1 MHSRCVARAAVIA
14 SLLLAAHAAADEP
27 WVIAE
32 PVVITEPTELGHV
45 IVVAGGSLTV
55 RDLPE
60 PGLRMSGHIWAV
72 GDGVVTLENSVVQF
86 MSVFHGQYALVAA
99 DNARVEVS
107 GCDYRVPNA
116 VQHALFTI
124 GNADMVVEDTDFG
137 DVQLISA
144 QTSHLAARRLTGN
157 FEVIVQD
164 DSSMEVADIPRVPD
178 RGSIWV
184 WVEFPAGSRAE
195 YSPPMPGYVESW
207 SFPPVTATGIRQTA
221 TVDRCEAL
229 LWPMLVREG
238 SDVTLVD
245 IPEEHWVVVGFHMPG
260 HAIVD
265 GLVNGRFYIDQVL
278 DLDDRVFRLVNASVD
293 TWNLY
298 PEGEAH
304 VTVLDS
310 ILGEILSMG
319 SSRVRME
326 RTTIDGTGGFF
337 GSRDRS
343 RIVADDCR
351 FTCTI
356 EATQESAIELHS
368 SSVEPYPSDP
378 TGVFTRFGAYDDGR
392 LLADQTPVL
401 TTLALAGRGLIA
413 VNFFHEPPAVPP
425 VGTVTLIGS
434 AAQFSLDPDVAA
446 GRWRLVASRGDGGV
460 PVLIGSGEG
469 NVEDDVLGIWSD
481 ADPALHYRLQTILTD
496 GLGRTLVGNLVV
508 PGSNPGVR

>member
-1 MHSRCVARAAVIA
+1 VSSRRVAIAAIIVCVALVDRV
-14 SLLLAAHAAADEP
+14 AADDP

-32 PVVITEPTELGHV
+32 PVVITEPTELGQV
-45 IVVAGGSLTV
+45 IVVSGGSLTV
-55 RDLPE
+55 RDLPP
-60 PGLRMSGHIWAV
+60 PGLRMSGHLWVV
-72 GDGVVTLENSVVQF
+72 GTGVVSLESSVIQF

-99 DNARVEVS
+99 ESARIEVKD
-107 GCDYRVPNA
+107 CDYRVPNG
-116 VQHALFTI
+116 VQHALFTT
-124 GNADMVVEDTDFG
+124 GDAEMTVEDSDFG

-144 QTSHLAARRLTGN
+144 QRSHLAARRLNGS

-164 DSSMEVADIPRVPD
+164 DSSMDVADIPRVAG
-178 RGSIWV
+178 RGRIWV
-184 WVEFPAGSRAE
+184 WVEFPSGSRAE

-207 SFPPVTATGIRQTA
+207 SFPPATATGIRQTA
-221 TVDRCEAL
+221 TVQRCETL

-245 IPEEHWVVVGFHMPG
+245 VPEEHWVVVGFRMPN
-260 HAIVD
+260 HAIID
-265 GLVNGRFYIDQVL
+265 GLVNDRFYADEVVEL
-278 DLDDRVFRLVNASVD
+278 EDRVFRLVNSSVD

-304 VTVLDS
+304 VTVRDS
-310 ILGEILSMG
+310 TLGEILSMG

-343 RIVADDCR
+343 RIVADNCR

-356 EATQESAIELHS
+356 EATQESVVELHS
-368 SSVEPYPSDP
+368 SSVEPYPGDP
-378 TGVFTRFGAYDDGR
+378 SGAFTRFGAYDDGR

-401 TTLALAGRGLIA
+401 TTPALAGRGLIA
-413 VNFFHEPPAVPP
+413 VSYVHEPPASPP
-425 VGTVTLIGS
+425 VGTAALIGA

-446 GRWRLVASRGDGGV
+446 GSWRLEASRGDGSV
-460 PVLIGSGEG
+460 PVLIGSGDV
-469 NVEDDVLGIWSD
+469 NVEDDVLGIWSA
-481 ADPALHYRLQTILTD
+481 ADPALHHRLRTTLTD

-508 PGSNPGVR
+508 SGSNPRVR